1 MPIVTVGEKIKQ
13 LRKKRGITQAELA
26 QRAVIHPV
34 TIRKYETSSMKPLL
48 PQINKIANALNVS
61 MFELTEKSKEDATK
75 VSLGNLMLDFKNNP
89 QTVVETLK
97 NDRDAMDNLVNMI
110 SLCSIEQELS
120 ENHTFDDVVSL
131 HNFYKDIPYKDGY
144 EISTITDFAVKA
156 AKDNAMSID
165 DLVNLKDKIFM
176 SAFLENDTTI
186 ISNYLET
193 TYPSDVV
200 GDISSTDI
208 DEKKTSVLQALN
220 DTKSDK
226 SKINDSIQSG
236 SKTQHSSVVLER
248 GN

>member
-144 EISTITDFAVKA
+144 EISTITDF
-156 AKDNAMSID
+156 
-165 DLVNLKDKIFM
+165 VNLKDKIFM